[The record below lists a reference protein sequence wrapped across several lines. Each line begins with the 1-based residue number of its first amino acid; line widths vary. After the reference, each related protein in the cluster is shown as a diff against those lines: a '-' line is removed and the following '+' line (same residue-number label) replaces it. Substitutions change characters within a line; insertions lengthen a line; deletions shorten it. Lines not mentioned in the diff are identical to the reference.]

1 MTAMCRHRADPADL
15 GPAVE
20 TQAFAGHRDE
30 RPVAAEP
37 QVITELDG
45 PVEKRPRLGLGDEL
59 EHLGD
64 VDGAERDRLRAIDS
78 SDALSDHLHH
88 IECPDRLPTRRSLSA
103 AVEDGRVGSRY
114 DKTGGVLP
122 VPCRWLRRQSEERG
136 DIDRISARA
145 PTYLRKPRMGAGQS
159 RVYRIVEEGFVG
171 RQHVGFSITRT
182 APLLADPARPPRM
195 PALGRSAF
203 TAAARPPF
211 QPGQPGQPGQAVQL
225 SS

>member
-64 VDGAERDRLRAIDS
+64 ID
-78 SDALSDHLHH
+78 A
-88 IECPDRLPTRRSLSA
+88 P
-103 AVEDGRVGSRY
+103 
-114 DKTGGVLP
+114 
-122 VPCRWLRRQSEERG
+122 SE
-136 DIDRISARA
+136 IAC
-145 PTYLRKPRMGAGQS
+145 GQS
-159 RVYRIVEEGFVG
+159 TPVTRSPIICTTSNARIV
-171 RQHVGFSITRT
+171 
-182 APLLADPARPPRM
+182 
-195 PALGRSAF
+195 
-203 TAAARPPF
+203 F
-211 QPGQPGQPGQAVQL
+211 QPGGPSAPLWRTAA
-225 SS
+225 